1 MDNLLDFVN
10 DKCLIEIGYY
20 DDFKKNFFDKLIIEL
35 KDFNLDMY
43 DEYSYTSCYKYLN
56 FVINSEYSDMD
67 GLFVFLIGCM
77 YKNGEYFKQD
87 YQEAIKYYKMAI
99 EKGHDIAMNN
109 LGRLY
114 LNGFGVEKNYLE
126 AVKYFKMA
134 IEKGND
140 IAMNNFGNMYHNG
153 FGVEKNYT
161 EAIKYYKMAIEKGND
176 IAMRNLG
183 HLYYDGFGTRRNYTE
198 AIKYYKMAIEK
209 GNHNAIINLGDM
221 YYNGFGVE
229 KNYTEAIKYYK
240 MAIEKGNDHAMNVM
254 GWMYQNSIGLRRNYH
269 EAIKYYKMA
278 YEKGNNFAMNNLGNM
293 YRNGEGI
300 KRDYHEAVKYYKMA
314 IKKGVSYAM
323 NSFYNIYNGR
333 YYLSANI
340 ISYTEVIEY
349 CKIYINVINDE
360 SEIIKTMDKMFEIN
374 KSINNSDVYIDLI
387 NLCDKFKLDDYK
399 MKIMK
404 YILKNSTIKRLR
416 IMIKYISCYEKLED
430 ICSKN
435 KIKMLRLLLAD
446 EQEQFYTNISCDL
459 STTVNRYTSA
469 EIFSF
474 I

>member
-1 MDNLLDFVN
+1 MNNLLDFVN

-20 DDFKKNFFDKLIIEL
+20 DDFKKDFFDKLIIEL
-35 KDFNLDMY
+35 KDFNLNMY

-77 YKNGEYFKQD
+77 YCNNVIFERN
-87 YQEAIKYYKMAI
+87 YQEAVKYYKMAI
-99 EKGHDIAMNN
+99 EKGHHIAMYN
-109 LGRLY
+109 LGHMY
-114 LNGFGVEKNYLE
+114 QNSIGTEKNYL
-126 AVKYFKMA
+126 
-134 IEKGND
+134 
-140 IAMNNFGNMYHNG
+140 
-153 FGVEKNYT
+153 
-161 EAIKYYKMAIEKGND
+161 EAIKYYKMAIEKGNYT
-176 IAMRNLG
+176 AMNSLG
-183 HLYYDGFGTRRNYTE
+183 NMYYYGLGIERNYQE
-198 AIKYYKMAIEK
+198 AVNYYKMAIEK
-209 GNHNAIINLGDM
+209 GSDIAMYSLG
-221 YYNGFGVE
+221 YLYQNGFG
-229 KNYTEAIKYYK
+229 
-240 MAIEKGNDHAMNVM
+240 IEGN
-254 GWMYQNSIGLRRNYH
+254 
-269 EAIKYYKMA
+269 
-278 YEKGNNFAMNNLGNM
+278 
-293 YRNGEGI
+293 
-300 KRDYHEAVKYYKMA
+300 YHEAVKYYKMA
-314 IKKGVSYAM
+314 ITKGVSYAM

-340 ISYTEVIEY
+340 SYTEVIEY
-349 CKIYINVINDE
+349 CKIYINAINDE
-360 SEIIKTMDKMFEIN
+360 SEIIETIDRMFKIN
-374 KSINNSDVYIDLI
+374 QSINNYDVYIDLI

-416 IMIKYISCYEKLED
+416 IMIKYIFCYEKLED

-446 EQEQFYTNISCDL
+446 EQEQFYTNVSCNL

>member
-10 DKCLIEIGYY
+10 DKCLIEIRDY
-20 DDFKKNFFDKLIIEL
+20 DDFKKNLFDKLIIEL

-99 EKGHDIAMNN
+99 G
-109 LGRLY
+109 
-114 LNGFGVEKNYLE
+114 
-126 AVKYFKMA
+126 
-134 IEKGND
+134 KGND
-140 IAMNNFGNMYHNG
+140 YAMFSLGGMYHYG
-153 FGVEKNYT
+153 IG
-161 EAIKYYKMAIEKGND
+161 IE
-176 IAMRNLG
+176 
-183 HLYYDGFGTRRNYTE
+183 RNYTE
-198 AIKYYKMAIEK
+198 AIKYYKIAIVK
-209 GNHNAIINLGDM
+209 GNG
-221 YYNGFGVE
+221 
-229 KNYTEAIKYYK
+229 
-240 MAIEKGNDHAMNVM
+240 HAMNAI
-254 GWMYQNSIGLRRNYH
+254 GWMYHNGTGLRKNYY

-278 YEKGNNFAMNNLGNM
+278 YEKGNDSAMNNLGNM
-293 YRNGEGI
+293 YCNGEGI

-314 IKKGVSYAM
+314 IGKGVSYAM
-323 NSFYNIYNGR
+323 NSFYNMYNDR
-333 YYLSANI
+333 YYLSVDIRHKEA
-340 ISYTEVIEY
+340 IEY
-349 CKIYINVINDE
+349 CKIYINAINDE
-360 SEIIKTMDKMFEIN
+360 SEIIKTMDKMFKIN
-374 KSINNSDVYIDLI
+374 QSINNSGVYIDLI
-387 NLCDKFKLDDYK
+387 NLCNKFKLDDYK

-416 IMIKYISCYEKLED
+416 EMIKYISCYEKLED

-435 KIKMLRLLLAD
+435 KMKILRLLLAD
-446 EQEQFYTNISCDL
+446 EQEQFYTNVICDL